1 MHNTQLHTG
10 LPAFLKVLFIAKEKV
25 LEKNILPRQK
35 RKMTIYRYAQ
45 KCIVNSSTNKWIK
58 KSVQFY

>member
-25 LEKNILPRQK
+25 LEKIFYHV
-35 RKMTIYRYAQ
+35 RKE
-45 KCIVNSSTNKWIK
+45 KWLFIGMHK
-58 KSVQFY
+58 NAL